1 MNQDHVSELAQPGS
15 VEREK
20 LMGLIAKV
28 IIDQDDRFTE
38 EDIETARDLCEFQWK
53 SMNVVDFLHVIAG
66 HNQPGEPQDLAY
78 GALVYPLK

>member
-38 EDIETARDLCEFQWK
+38 
-53 SMNVVDFLHVIAG
+53 G
-66 HNQPGEPQDLAY
+66 H
-78 GALVYPLK
+78 